1 MAVSEHTTFQNSFD
15 EPKSPAVGA
24 DQGPYAVEVID
35 LNKSFGDNHVLQGVS
50 LKVPEGKTSV
60 IIGGSGCGKS
70 VLVKHIIGLLTPDS
84 GRIIVAGQDITE
96 MPEKERRPVFLR
108 MAMVFQGSAL
118 LNSLTV
124 AENVG
129 LGLKERRLKPPV
141 EIDKIVRKRLKQIG
155 LEGQEATMP
164 GELSGGM
171 QKRAGLARALVMD
184 PEIIIY
190 DEPTTGLDPINAQ
203 NVDEMILQMKAETNV
218 SSIVITH
225 DMVSAFKVG
234 DYIAMLHGG
243 AIVERGVPDEIRST
257 SNPLV
262 QEFLSRNR

>member
-1 MAVSEHTTFQNSFD
+1 MTDQTKPTDPANEPTAATAPD
-15 EPKSPAVGA
+15 E
-24 DQGPYAVEVID
+24 GPCAVEVVD
-35 LNKSFGDNHVLQGVS
+35 LCKRFGQNQVLRNVS
-50 LKVPEGKTSV
+50 LRIPEGKTTV

-84 GRIIVAGQDITE
+84 GRIIVAGQDITAL
-96 MPEKERRPVFLR
+96 PEKRRQTVFLR
-108 MAMVFQGSAL
+108 MAMVFQGAAL

-129 LGLKERRLKPPV
+129 LGLKERRLKPPD
-141 EIDKIVRKRLKQIG
+141 EIDRTVQARLNQVG
-155 LEGQEATMP
+155 LEGHESTMP
-164 GELSGGM
+164 SELSGGM

-203 NVDEMILQMKAETNV
+203 NVDEMILQMKEETNV

-243 AIVERGVPDEIRST
+243 GIIERGTPDDIRTS